1 MPHVLGALRL
11 LAASYAPSELN
22 ISGFALYADFRPEV
36 KEWGE
41 RGRLGCERILGQRKR
56 HADSA
61 TEGTAIPNIK
71 VEGEGGE
78 GDGQVQ
84 DHESKRLKIEEED
97 EYDAV
102 LEDDPIPFEDLDALA
117 VP

>member
-22 ISGFALYADFRPEV
+22 SNGFALYADFRPKV

-41 RGRLGCERILGQRKR
+41 RGRLSCERILGQRKR
-56 HADSA
+56 HAGSA
-61 TEGTAIPNIK
+61 AEGTAVPNVK
-71 VEGEGGE
+71 MERGGE

-84 DHESKRLKIEEED
+84 DRESKRPKMEAKD
-97 EYDAV
+97 EYDAA
-102 LEDDPIPFEDLDALA
+102 LEDDWISFEDLDALA